1 MEQSVARGRR
11 AARLRR
17 HRIWIRLREIKRRL
31 KAQYDADTHA
41 PISARLMGLLDA
53 IDRPQPRE
61 VEPDSK

>member
-1 MEQSVARGRR
+1 MQQSLVQARQ

-17 HRIWIRLREIKRRL
+17 HRLRVQLPEIKRRL

-53 IDRPQPRE
+53 IDRPECGQ
-61 VEPDSK
+61 VELGSK